1 MDKIIIT
8 GFPVNTVIG
17 TFPEERRQPQK
28 LIFDLTLCGD
38 FSRAGRTDT
47 LEGTVNYRDL
57 EEKLI
62 AMAEQ
67 STCQLLEALAEKTAE
82 LCFSYPEI
90 AQVTVRITKPAA
102 ALRWESIAVEI
113 ERNRKSGSVI

>member
-8 GFPVNTVIG
+8 GFPVNAVIG
-17 TFPEERRQPQK
+17 TFPEERKQSQK

-38 FSRAGRTDT
+38 FSRACRTDK
-47 LEGTVNYRDL
+47 LEGTVNYREL

-62 AMAEQ
+62 ARAEQ
-67 STCQLLEALAEKTAE
+67 STCQLLEVLAEKTAD
-82 LCFSYPEI
+82 LCFSYPEVS
-90 AQVTVRITKPAA
+90 QVTVRITKPAA

-113 ERNRKSGSVI
+113 ERTRKNRGVI

>member
-67 STCQLLEALAEKTAE
+67 STYQLLEALAEKTAE

>member
-8 GFPVNTVIG
+8 GFPVNAIIG
-17 TFPEERRQPQK
+17 TFPEERKQPQK

-38 FSRAGRTDT
+38 FSAAGRNDS
-47 LEGTVNYRDL
+47 LEGTVNYREL

-62 AMAEQ
+62 GMAEQ
-67 STCQLLEALAEKTAE
+67 SDCQLLEALAEKTAA
-82 LCFSYPEI
+82 LCLNYPEVR
-90 AQVTVRITKPAA
+90 QVTVRITKPAA

-113 ERNRKSGSVI
+113 ERTRK

>member
-8 GFPVNTVIG
+8 GFPVNAVIG
-17 TFPEERRQPQK
+17 TFSEERKQPQK

-38 FSRAGRTDT
+38 FSRACRTDT

-62 AMAEQ
+62 ALAEQ
-67 STCQLLEALAEKTAE
+67 STCQLLEALAEKTAD
-82 LCFSYPEI
+82 LCFSYPEVS
-90 AQVTVRITKPAA
+90 QVTVRITKPAA

-113 ERNRKSGSVI
+113 ERTRKNGSVI

>member
-1 MDKIIIT
+1 MDRIIIT
-8 GFPVNTVIG
+8 GFPLNAVIG
-17 TFPEERRQPQK
+17 TFPEERKQPQK

-38 FSRAGRTDT
+38 FSAAGRNDS

-62 AMAEQ
+62 RMAEQ
-67 STCQLLEALAEKTAE
+67 SRCQLLEALAERTAA
-82 LCFSYPEI
+82 LCLSYPEVS
-90 AQVTVRITKPAA
+90 QVTVKITKPAA

-113 ERNRKSGSVI
+113 ERTRK

>member
-8 GFPVNTVIG
+8 GFPVNAVIG

-38 FSRAGRTDT
+38 FSRACRTDT

-62 AMAEQ
+62 ALAEH
-67 STCQLLEALAEKTAE
+67 SACQLLEALAEKTAD
-82 LCFSYPEI
+82 LCLSYPEVS
-90 AQVTVRITKPAA
+90 QVTVRITKPAA

-113 ERNRKSGSVI
+113 ERNRKNRGVI

>member
-8 GFPVNTVIG
+8 GFPVNAVIG
-17 TFPEERRQPQK
+17 TFPEERKQPQK

-67 STCQLLEALAEKTAE
+67 STCQLLEALAEKTAD
-82 LCFSYPEI
+82 LCFSYPEVS
-90 AQVTVRITKPAA
+90 QVTVRITKPAA

-113 ERNRKSGSVI
+113 ERSRKKGGVI

>member
-8 GFPVNTVIG
+8 GFPVSAVIG
-17 TFPEERRQPQK
+17 TFPEERKQPQK

-38 FSRAGRTDT
+38 FSQACRNDT

-57 EEKLI
+57 EQKLI
-62 AMAEQ
+62 ALAEQ
-67 STCQLLEALAEKTAE
+67 SNCLLLEALAEKTAD
-82 LCFSYPEI
+82 LCLSYPKVS
-90 AQVTVRITKPAA
+90 QVTVKITKPAA

-113 ERNRKSGSVI
+113 ERGRQNGTVI